1 MQSESVLILVFIFI
15 ILIAVVVIGI
25 LYSMHVSKYDESH
38 TFYKNLLEI
47 IKTNPNLSPDLQDK
61 LLEKDFDISDLS
73 TSQIELSNIFGAK
86 IYSESQI
93 ASVNATNTNYTEDR
107 ITTFTSNILN
117 DPVQKYYQT
126 AYELIHDN
134 NNLDLSNLYGID
146 FNNNDVVYNTLS
158 NLHAVYDITNI
169 TEHDNFKSY
178 SNMNVEMNILQGYAK
193 YYKYDNNIIT
203 LNSNLDTSNSITIN
217 NTLNICNKN
226 NVCFELSVDDNGI
239 LMGKRSGLDAL
250 AGTVDINAPFVFGN
264 KYGTNSNLYLAD
276 NEIVATP
283 YTKYSNFPLGP

>member
-47 IKTNPNLSPDLQDK
+47 IKTNPNLSPDLEDK

-117 DPVQKYYQT
+117 DPVQKYYQK
-126 AYELIHDN
+126 AYNLIHDN
-134 NNLDLSNLYGID
+134 NNLNLSNLYGID
-146 FNNNDVVYNTLS
+146 FNNTGEVYNVLS
-158 NLHAVYDITNI
+158 NLHAVYNIRDI
-169 TEHDNFKSY
+169 DNGMSY
-178 SNMNVEMNILQGYAK
+178 SNMNVEMNILQDYAK

-217 NTLNICNKN
+217 NNLNICSTSGDN
-226 NVCFELSVDDNGI
+226 CFELSVDDNGI
-239 LMGKRSGLDAL
+239 LMGKSSKLNGDNK
-250 AGTVDINAPFVFGN
+250 TPFVFGN
-264 KYGTNSNLYLAD
+264 NYTNCNLWLAKED
-276 NEIVATP
+276 ANAVTA
-283 YTKYSNFPLGP
+283 YTNYFIPTL

>member
-47 IKTNPNLSPDLQDK
+47 IKTNPNLSLDLQDK

-86 IYSESQI
+86 IYSDDQI
-93 ASVNATNTNYTEDR
+93 YSVNTTNTSYTEGR
-107 ITTFTSNILN
+107 ITTFTSNMLKEN
-117 DPVQKYYQT
+117 ERKYYQK
-126 AYELIHDN
+126 AYNLIHDN
-134 NNLDLSNLYGID
+134 NNLNLSNLYGID
-146 FNNNDVVYNTLS
+146 FNNTGEVYNVLS
-158 NLHAVYDITNI
+158 NLHAVYDIRDI
-169 TEHDNFKSY
+169 DNGMSY
-178 SNMNVEMNILQGYAK
+178 SNMNVKMNILQGYAK

-217 NTLNICNKN
+217 NTLNICN
-226 NVCFELSVDDNGI
+226 
-239 LMGKRSGLDAL
+239 
-250 AGTVDINAPFVFGN
+250 
-264 KYGTNSNLYLAD
+264 
-276 NEIVATP
+276 
-283 YTKYSNFPLGP
+283 

>member
-47 IKTNPNLSPDLQDK
+47 IKTNPNLSHDLEDK

-107 ITTFTSNILN
+107 ITTFTSNILT
-117 DPVQKYYQT
+117 DKERKYYQK
-126 AYELIHDN
+126 AYKTIKTEQN
-134 NNLDLSNLYGID
+134 NLSNLYTINFD
-146 FNNNDVVYNTLS
+146 DDSVYNTLS
-158 NLHAVYDITNI
+158 NLREVYDIHKIVNGVM
-169 TEHDNFKSY
+169 SY
-178 SNMNVEMNILQGYAK
+178 SNMNDAMNRLQDNNDK
-193 YYKYDNNIIT
+193 YYKYDNDNDSIT
-203 LNSNLDTSNSITIN
+203 LNSNLITDRTIRTNSN
-217 NTLNICNKN
+217 LKICNDSD
-226 NVCFELSVDDNGI
+226 VCFELSVNEKGI
-239 LMGKRSGLDAL
+239 LMGKRSRLDVL
-250 AGTVDINAPFVFGN
+250 SGTEDINAPFVFGN
-264 KYGTNSNLYLAD
+264 KYGATSNLYLAGD
-276 NEIVATP
+276 IKADTN
-283 YTKYSNFPLGP
+283 YTQYSSFLLGT

>member
-47 IKTNPNLSPDLQDK
+47 IKTNPNLSLDLQDK

-86 IYSESQI
+86 IYSDGQI
-93 ASVNATNTNYTEDR
+93 NRVNATNTNYTEDR
-107 ITTFTSNILN
+107 ITTFTSNMLKDN
-117 DPVQKYYQT
+117 ERKYYQK
-126 AYELIHDN
+126 AYNLIHDN

-146 FNNNDVVYNTLS
+146 FNNTGEVYNVLS

-169 TEHDNFKSY
+169 NEHYNFKSY

-193 YYKYDNNIIT
+193 YYSYTDNNIT
-203 LNSNLDTSNSITIN
+203 LNSNLITDRTIRTNSN
-217 NTLNICNKN
+217 LKICNN
-226 NVCFELSVDDNGI
+226 DVCFELSVNNDGI
-239 LMGKRSGLDAL
+239 LMGKRSGLDVP
-250 AGTVDINAPFVFGN
+250 GTEDINAPFVFGN

-276 NEIVATP
+276 NIIADTQ
-283 YTKYSNFPLGP
+283 YTGYSNFSLGP

>member
-47 IKTNPNLSPDLQDK
+47 IKQNPNLEDK

-86 IYSESQI
+86 IYSDGQI
-93 ASVNATNTNYTEDR
+93 NRVNATNTNYTEDR
-107 ITTFTSNILN
+107 ITTFTSNMLKDN
-117 DPVQKYYQT
+117 ERKYYQK
-126 AYELIHDN
+126 AYNLIHDN

-146 FNNNDVVYNTLS
+146 FNNTGEVYNVLS
-158 NLHAVYDITNI
+158 NLHAVYDIRDI
-169 TEHDNFKSY
+169 DNGMSY
-178 SNMNVEMNILQGYAK
+178 SNMNVKMNILQGYAK

-239 LMGKRSGLDAL
+239 LMGKSSNLKGN
-250 AGTVDINAPFVFGN
+250 TKTPFVFGDN
-264 KYGTNSNLYLAD
+264 NLNCNLWLAD
-276 NEIVATP
+276 TTYTNYVIPIEQEI
-283 YTKYSNFPLGP
+283 S

>member
-93 ASVNATNTNYTEDR
+93 NSVNEENKDYTDNI
-107 ITTFTSNILN
+107 ITTFTSNILT
-117 DPVQKYYQT
+117 DKERKYYQK
-126 AYELIHDN
+126 AYELIYTDKN
-134 NNLDLSNLYGID
+134 NLSNLYGID
-146 FNNNDVVYNTLS
+146 FNNNNSVYNTLS
-158 NLHAVYDITNI
+158 NLSKVYDINNI
-169 TEHDNFKSY
+169 NDNVMSY
-178 SNMNVEMNILQGYAK
+178 SNMNVAMDKLQGNNDK
-193 YYKYDNNIIT
+193 YYSYIGNNIT
-203 LNSNLDTSNSITIN
+203 LNSNLVTNKTIQINSN
-217 NTLNICNKN
+217 LKICNASGDN
-226 NVCFELSVDDNGI
+226 CFELSVNEKGF
-239 LMGKRSGLDAL
+239 LMGKSSLL
-250 AGTVDINAPFVFGN
+250 AEADQPFAFGN
-264 KYGTNSNLYLAD
+264 NNPHCNLWLAD
-276 NEIVATP
+276 TKAEAP
-283 YTKYSNFPLGP
+283 SYTNYVITT